1 MLIDSVLIGFVV
13 VVVVGVDWDG
23 GKGMNEWMD

>member
-1 MLIDSVLIGFVV
+1 LIDSVLIGFVV
-13 VVVVGVDWDG
+13 VVVVVVDWDG